1 MRGGGRLADGPLK
14 AEAKGAGFLPA
25 QISCFAIGFICQLRQ
40 SIAYGTVPERIGEP
54 AIMLG
59 VLPEISRIVHLN
71 TPVAPSTITTS

>member
-1 MRGGGRLADGPLK
+1 MADGPLK
-14 AEAKGAGFLPA
+14 AEVKGGGFLPA
-25 QISCFAIGFICQLRQ
+25 QISRFAIGFICQLRQ